1 MDKKPHSSRSIMLI
15 TIGVAILLSLLV
27 WPLSK
32 LGKGDASAPGG
43 DEAELRVQPVAR
55 VEMRQAPVVRS
66 DGKPRSGEAVYTAI
80 CQTCHAAGLAGA
92 PKTGDKAAWAP
103 RIASGSAALLKT
115 ALNGKGG
122 MPARGGGADLTDAEL
137 KAAVEYIVSKS
148 R

>member
-15 TIGVAILLSLLV
+15 TLGVAILLSLLV

-122 MPARGGGADLTDAEL
+122 MPARGGGAELTDAEL
-137 KAAVEYIVSKS
+137 KAAVEYNVSKS
-148 R
+148 K

>member
-43 DEAELRVQPVAR
+43 DEAELRVQPGAR
-55 VEMRQAPVVRS
+55 VEMRLAPVVRS

-148 R
+148 K

>member
-15 TIGVAILLSLLV
+15 TLGVAILLSLLV

-148 R
+148 K

>member
-32 LGKGDASAPGG
+32 LGKGDGNTLGG

-55 VEMRQAPVVRS
+55 VEMRQAPVIRS
-66 DGKPRSGEAVYTAI
+66 DGKPRSGEAVYTAV

-92 PKTGDKAAWAP
+92 PKIGDKAAWGP
-103 RIASGSAALLKT
+103 RIASGNAALLKS
-115 ALNGKGG
+115 AINGKAG
-122 MPARGGGADLTDAEL
+122 MPARGGGADLTDDEV
-137 KAAVEYIVSKS
+137 KAAVEYIVGKSK
-148 R
+148 

>member
-15 TIGVAILLSLLV
+15 TLGVAILLSLLV

-32 LGKGDASAPGG
+32 LGKGDANAPGG

-148 R
+148 K

>member
-32 LGKGDASAPGG
+32 LGKGDANAPGG

-148 R
+148 K

>member
-32 LGKGDASAPGG
+32 LGKGHASAPGG
-43 DEAELRVQPVAR
+43 DAAELRVQPVAR

-148 R
+148 K

>member
-15 TIGVAILLSLLV
+15 TLGVAILLSLLV

-32 LGKGDASAPGG
+32 LGKGDANAPGG

-103 RIASGSAALLKT
+103 RIASGNAALLKT

-148 R
+148 K